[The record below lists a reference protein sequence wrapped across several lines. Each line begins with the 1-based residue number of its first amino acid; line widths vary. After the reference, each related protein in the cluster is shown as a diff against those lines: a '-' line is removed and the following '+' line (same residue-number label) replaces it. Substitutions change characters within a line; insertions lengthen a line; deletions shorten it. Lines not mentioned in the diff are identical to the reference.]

1 MVDTCKERELIP
13 FYYGIEH
20 VGTQLEFVF
29 KAVQELSRYLKNQV
43 QVTQHAFVIIHE
55 FLSIITDTYSP
66 GRY

>member
-43 QVTQHAFVIIHE
+43 QVT
-55 FLSIITDTYSP
+55 D
-66 GRY
+66 